1 MFSHP
6 EPPQFTCTVCERGSA
21 HYSKPAAKHFP
32 GRRRRRRMALVS
44 PCPLGDVHHPTYLKI
59 DAQDNEKCQMWQ
71 SRTLL
76 CSKCEGMFL
85 ITFLPPTTFNPGE
98 LPHLKVFK
106 EVRDICYGWTQKG
119 KTNQRTFCSHV
130 DCWIIL
136 WQSISWWPSEYS
148 SPLRTGG
155 SYCFTQNDLFV
166 ESNRNCLKFD
176 QIYHMHGLGRKVITK
191 CCFIPHRSWQQT
203 GWRNHQDF
211 K

>member
-85 ITFLPPTTFNPGE
+85 ITLLPPTTFNPGE
-98 LPHLKVFK
+98 QPHPKVFK
-106 EVRDICYGWTQKG
+106 EVRDICYGWTQNEKD
-119 KTNQRTFCSHV
+119 KSENLLLSCRLLNNFVTINQLMAFRIFFPTAYGWELLLHTRRPL
-130 DCWIIL
+130 CW
-136 WQSISWWPSEYS
+136 
-148 SPLRTGG
+148 
-155 SYCFTQNDLFV
+155 
-166 ESNRNCLKFD
+166 K
-176 QIYHMHGLGRKVITK
+176 
-191 CCFIPHRSWQQT
+191 QQ
-203 GWRNHQDF
+203 
-211 K
+211 KLS